1 MFAPP
6 QAGRG
11 RVMGTLYLVATP
23 IGNLEDISARA
34 IRILGE
40 VALIAAED
48 TRHTGKLLAHFGI
61 TTPMVSYHRHNE
73 RSRQEQLLAV
83 LGEGDVAL
91 VSDAGMPGISDPG
104 AALVRWAAEAGVPV
118 SPVPGASA
126 LTAAVAAAGLA
137 DGPFITLGFL
147 PRRGAERRVLI
158 GKAGA
163 TGWPVVLSESPE
175 RLGAT
180 LEELAATW
188 GERAVVVLRELTK
201 LHEEVVRGTLA
212 SLAAEFRGR
221 AARGEIVVVVGSGGS
236 AEIGDESE
244 IDELLAAL
252 RRSGLSA
259 SQAAREAAAASGL
272 SRSALYERARRA
284 GADPE
289 TAG

>member
-1 MFAPP
+1 
-6 QAGRG
+6 
-11 RVMGTLYLVATP
+11 MGTLYLVATP

-163 TGWPVVLSESPE
+163 TGWPVVLFESPE